1 MSSWSVSVRSYD
13 GPLDLLYFIVKDK
26 NLDIRTVGIAEIADQ
41 YAAYLD
47 GLRQQEV
54 DLNEASD
61 YLSMMTSLML
71 LKAAELRPREGAAAE
86 EFGDFDFEE
95 DGESIRQ
102 AIRLFGAYKE
112 MAFGLREMEGVERD
126 SFGRGFREKFGA
138 ESDEE
143 IVGKEAGVYQLHKAF
158 YKVMQAN
165 SSSFGAAV
173 HTISLDY
180 FPIEDAIQQVGNLLR
195 KRGRSSFDELVGA
208 DPQPLV
214 ASTTFQALLEMVH
227 DPKSSCPVVL
237 RQLDM
242 NGLLWAYRK
251 RDNTEYFDEMAST
264 ASVEPPSYDTPLAG
278 GLVEYIQKRV
288 GEMASDK
295 LGIDGLLQELTNRV
309 LGGKNVTDADLD
321 HLLGGG
327 SLGTMP
333 SEVAGEPE
341 PAPTDEELLRA
352 ALDDEISSELNDGP
366 RAEDAAGESA
376 ESAAGAEADSEEPAD
391 ADSEDGSDEEPD
403 DDDSDVSDEEGAV
416 EAEGEDPDG
425 ESGESG
431 ENFDKFF
438 E

>member
-237 RQLDM
+237 RQIDM

-264 ASVEPPSYDTPLAG
+264 ASVEPPSYDTPLSG
-278 GLVEYIQKRV
+278 GLVEYIQRHV
-288 GEMASDK
+288 AEMATDK

-309 LGGKNVTDADLD
+309 VDGKNVTDADLD

-327 SLGTMP
+327 TLQTMP
-333 SEVAGEPE
+333 SEVAGEEPE
-341 PAPTDEELLRA
+341 PTDEELMRA
-352 ALDDEISSELNDGP
+352 ALDDEIASELNDAAPAGSA
-366 RAEDAAGESA
+366 AEGVPEDGTAAGEPAGDDSGEDGEAA
-376 ESAAGAEADSEEPAD
+376 ESGDGP
-391 ADSEDGSDEEPD
+391 EDGPDAKDGEE
-403 DDDSDVSDEEGAV
+403 
-416 EAEGEDPDG
+416 EDPD
-425 ESGESG
+425 GESG

>member
-47 GLRQQEV
+47 GLAQQEV

-102 AIRLFGAYKE
+102 AIRLFGAYKD

-126 SFGRGFREKFGA
+126 SFGRGVREKFGS

-165 SSSFGAAV
+165 SSSFGSAV

-237 RQLDM
+237 RQIDM

-264 ASVEPPSYDTPLAG
+264 ASVEPPSYDTPLSG
-278 GLVEYIQKRV
+278 GLVEYIQRHV
-288 GEMASDK
+288 AEMATDK

-309 LGGKNVTDADLD
+309 VDGKNVTDADLD

-327 SLGTMP
+327 TLQTMP
-333 SEVAGEPE
+333 SEVAGEEPE
-341 PAPTDEELLRA
+341 PTDEELMRA
-352 ALDDEISSELNDGP
+352 ALDDEIASELNDAAPAGSA
-366 RAEDAAGESA
+366 AEGESEDGTAAGEPAGDDSGEDGEAA
-376 ESAAGAEADSEEPAD
+376 ESGDGP
-391 ADSEDGSDEEPD
+391 EDGPDAEDGEE
-403 DDDSDVSDEEGAV
+403 
-416 EAEGEDPDG
+416 EDPD
-425 ESGESG
+425 GESG

>member
-86 EFGDFDFEE
+86 EFDDFDFEA
-95 DGESIRQ
+95 DSESIRQ

-366 RAEDAAGESA
+366 RAEAPE
-376 ESAAGAEADSEEPAD
+376 AGAEAEGESGAAED
-391 ADSEDGSDEEPD
+391 AEDGAGTIDPEEAVADDEDDSDEED
-403 DDDSDVSDEEGAV
+403 
-416 EAEGEDPDG
+416 AEGEEPD
-425 ESGESG
+425 EETGESG

-438 E
+438 D

>member
-86 EFGDFDFEE
+86 EFDDFDFEA
-95 DGESIRQ
+95 DSESIRQ

-366 RAEDAAGESA
+366 RAEAPEAGADAEGESGAA
-376 ESAAGAEADSEEPAD
+376 ED
-391 ADSEDGSDEEPD
+391 AEDGAGTIDPEEAVADDEDDSDEED
-403 DDDSDVSDEEGAV
+403 
-416 EAEGEDPDG
+416 AEGEEPD
-425 ESGESG
+425 EETGESG

-438 E
+438 D